1 MNLRSLDI
9 GKRQE
14 IRSAFKNGETFS
26 FRSYKTTE
34 EYFSSNSSKQNLV
47 FSLSTMIEIA
57 RIFQCMMTD
66 LYYNKTIKTN
76 FTANSLTCGDFTW
89 GELYKDGAE
98 LNTPASKEELGDD
111 EFMDWADDQIVAVNF
126 EDVFFS
132 YSLPNPHQPASSMGT
147 SGPLEYRL
155 DFGQLAAEEGE
166 NLTEKAAALAA
177 RLYDAIVTDC
187 KKEST

>member
-14 IRSAFKNGETFS
+14 IRSAFKNGETFY
-26 FRSYKTTE
+26 FRSYKTE
-34 EYFSSNSSKQNLV
+34 QEHSRASENVV

-126 EDVFFS
+126 EDVFFG
-132 YSLPNPHQPASSMGT
+132 YSLPNPHQPASGMGY
-147 SGPLEYRL
+147 SGPLTYEL
-155 DFGQLAAEEGE
+155 EFGQLVAEEGE